1 MELDSHKFKSQ
12 KRMTIK
18 IYRPENPVLK
28 KYIECF
34 YILEQ
39 TSEEPSAA
47 YFTFPS
53 IYTIVT
59 ASEKTETL
67 VTKNKITTRYCSS
80 NPIETNLVSDFNEP
94 VLVSY
99 EGVINEITTY
109 FKPLGINPF
118 IPNNLRC
125 YSEGSFPDF
134 SPYEDYKETM
144 AAILSIKD
152 PEEKIKALESYW
164 LSKFRPF
171 EDVLLTEVLTEMFH
185 TDNINQS
192 MTKLSYATGRS
203 RTTINKHFDQHICK
217 TPSQFKKIIRF
228 RAAVQSRLD
237 DKNRAGLSY
246 SLDYFDQSHMI
257 RDFKKLTGFTPKVFF
272 SKITTLEKGLIK
284 WMFI

>member
-1 MELDSHKFKSQ
+1 
-12 KRMTIK
+12 MTIK
-18 IYRPENPVLK
+18 IYRPENPILK

-39 TSEEPSAA
+39 TSEEPSAT

-59 ASEKTETL
+59 ISEKTETL
-67 VTKNKITTRYCSS
+67 ATKNKITTRYCLSK
-80 NPIETNLVSDFNEP
+80 PIETNLVSNFNEP

-99 EGVINEITTY
+99 EGKINEVTTY
-109 FKPLGINPF
+109 FKPLGINSF
-118 IPNNLRC
+118 IPNNLKY

-134 SPYEDYKETM
+134 SPYEDYKEAM
-144 AAILSIKD
+144 AAILSIED
-152 PEEKIKALESYW
+152 QNGKIRAIELYW

-171 EDVLLTEVLTEMFH
+171 ENALLTEVLIEMFD
-185 TDNINQS
+185 TNNVNQS
-192 MTKLSYATGRS
+192 MTKLSNTTGRS

-228 RAAVQSRLD
+228 RSAIQSQLD
-237 DKNRAGLSY
+237 DKNRVGMSY
-246 SLDYFDQSHMI
+246 TVDYFDQSHMI

-272 SKITTLEKGLIK
+272 SKTSTLEKGFIK

>member
-1 MELDSHKFKSQ
+1 
-12 KRMTIK
+12 MTIK
-18 IYRPENPVLK
+18 IYRPENPILK

-39 TSEEPSAA
+39 TSEESSAT

-59 ASEKTETL
+59 ISEKTETL
-67 VTKNKITTRYCSS
+67 VTQNRMTIRYCQS
-80 NPIETNLVSDFNEP
+80 NPIETNLVSNFNEP
-94 VLVSY
+94 VLISY
-99 EGVINEITTY
+99 EGIINEITTY
-109 FKPLGINPF
+109 FKPLGINAF
-118 IPNNLRC
+118 IPDKLKD
-125 YSEGSFPDF
+125 YAEGSFPDF

-144 AAILSIKD
+144 AAILSLKD
-152 PEEKIKALESYW
+152 PDEKIRAIELYW

-171 EDVLLTEVLTEMFH
+171 ENVLLAEILGVMLD

-192 MTKLSYATGRS
+192 MTELSYTTGRS

-228 RAAVQSRLD
+228 RAAVQSQPD
-237 DKNRAGLSY
+237 AKNRIGLSY
-246 SLDYFDQSHMI
+246 SVDYFDQSHMI

-272 SKITTLEKGLIK
+272 SKTTTLEKGLIK

>member
-1 MELDSHKFKSQ
+1 MKAK
-12 KRMTIK
+12 KMTIK
-18 IYRPENPVLK
+18 IYRPENPILK

-34 YILEQ
+34 YTLEQ
-39 TSEEPSAA
+39 TSEESSAT

-59 ASEKTETL
+59 MSEKTETL
-67 VTKNKITTRYCSS
+67 IMENKMTIRYCQS
-80 NPIETNLVSDFNEP
+80 NPIETNLVCNFNEP
-94 VLVSY
+94 VLINY

-109 FKPLGINPF
+109 FKPLGINAF
-118 IPNNLRC
+118 IPNNLRD
-125 YSEGSFPDF
+125 YAEGNFPDF
-134 SPYEDYKETM
+134 NPYEDYKETM

-152 PEEKIKALESYW
+152 PDEKIRVLELYW

-171 EDVLLTEVLTEMFH
+171 ENVLLAEVLTEMLH
-185 TDNINQS
+185 TNNINQS
-192 MTKLSYATGRS
+192 MTKLSYTTGRS

-228 RAAVQSRLD
+228 RAAIQSRLD
-237 DKNRAGLSY
+237 DQNRVGLSY
-246 SLDYFDQSHMI
+246 SVDYFDQSHMI

-272 SKITTLEKGLIK
+272 SKITTLEKGVIK

>member
-1 MELDSHKFKSQ
+1 
-12 KRMTIK
+12 MTIK

-28 KYIECF
+28 KFIECF

-39 TSEEPSAA
+39 ASEEPSAT

-59 ASEKTETL
+59 ASENTETL
-67 VTKNKITTRYCSS
+67 VTKNKITTRYCQS

-109 FKPLGINPF
+109 FKPLGINAF
-118 IPNNLRC
+118 IPNNLRD

-134 SPYEDYKETM
+134 SPYEDYKEAM
-144 AAILSIKD
+144 ANILSLKD
-152 PEEKIKALESYW
+152 HTEKIKAIELYW
-164 LSKFRPF
+164 FSKFRPF
-171 EDVLLTEVLTEMFH
+171 ENVLLAEVLTEMF
-185 TDNINQS
+185 DASNINQS
-192 MTKLSYATGRS
+192 MTKLSYTTGRS

-228 RAAVQSRLD
+228 RAAIQSQLD

-246 SLDYFDQSHMI
+246 SVDYFDQSHMI

-272 SKITTLEKGLIK
+272 SKITTLEKDLIK

>member
-1 MELDSHKFKSQ
+1 
-12 KRMTIK
+12 MTIK

-39 TSEEPSAA
+39 TSEEPSAT

-59 ASEKTETL
+59 ASENTETL
-67 VTKNKITTRYCSS
+67 VTKNKITTRYCRS

-109 FKPLGINPF
+109 FKPLGINAF
-118 IPNNLRC
+118 IPNNLRD

-144 AAILSIKD
+144 ANILSLKD
-152 PEEKIKALESYW
+152 HTEKIRAIELYW
-164 LSKFRPF
+164 LSKFHPF
-171 EDVLLTEVLTEMFH
+171 ENVLLAEVLTEMF
-185 TDNINQS
+185 DASNINQS
-192 MTKLSYATGRS
+192 MTKLSYTTGRS

-217 TPSQFKKIIRF
+217 RPSQFKKIIRF
-228 RAAVQSRLD
+228 RAAIQSQLD
-237 DKNRAGLSY
+237 DKNRVGLSY
-246 SLDYFDQSHMI
+246 SVDYFDQSHMI

-272 SKITTLEKGLIK
+272 SKITTLEKDLIK

>member
-1 MELDSHKFKSQ
+1 
-12 KRMTIK
+12 MTIK
-18 IYRPENPVLK
+18 TYRPENPLLK

-39 TSEEPSAA
+39 TSEESPAT

-59 ASEKTETL
+59 MGENTETL
-67 VTKNKITTRYCSS
+67 VTKNKITTKYSQF
-80 NPIETNLVSDFNEP
+80 NPIETNLVSNFNEP

-99 EGVINEITTY
+99 EGRINEVTTY
-109 FKPLGINPF
+109 FKPLGINSF
-118 IPNNLRC
+118 IPNNLRD

-144 AAILSIKD
+144 ATILSIKD
-152 PEEKIKALESYW
+152 PNKKIRAIELYW
-164 LSKFRPF
+164 LSKFHPF
-171 EDVLLTEVLTEMFH
+171 ENALLTEVLAEMFDTH
-185 TDNINQS
+185 NINQS
-192 MTKLSYATGRS
+192 MTKLSYTTGRS

-228 RAAVQSRLD
+228 RAAIQSQLD
-237 DKNRAGLSY
+237 EKNRVGLSY
-246 SLDYFDQSHMI
+246 SVDYFDQSHMI

-272 SKITTLEKGLIK
+272 SKITTLEKDLIK

>member
-1 MELDSHKFKSQ
+1 
-12 KRMTIK
+12 MTIK
-18 IYRPENPVLK
+18 IYRPENPILK

-39 TSEEPSAA
+39 TSEESSAT
-47 YFTFPS
+47 YFTFPG

-59 ASEKTETL
+59 ISEKTETL
-67 VTKNKITTRYCSS
+67 INKNKMTIRYCHS
-80 NPIETNLVSDFNEP
+80 NPIETNLVSNFNEP
-94 VLVSY
+94 VLISY
-99 EGVINEITTY
+99 EGIINEVTTY
-109 FKPLGINPF
+109 FKPLGINAF
-118 IPNNLRC
+118 IPGNLRD

-134 SPYEDYKETM
+134 SPYEDYTETM
-144 AAILSIKD
+144 TTILSIKNPD
-152 PEEKIKALESYW
+152 EKIRAIELYW

-171 EDVLLTEVLTEMFH
+171 EDVLLAEVLSEMFH
-185 TDNINQS
+185 ANNINQS
-192 MTKLSYATGRS
+192 MTMLSYKTGRS

-228 RAAVQSRLD
+228 RAAIQSLLD
-237 DKNRAGLSY
+237 DKNKAGLSY

-272 SKITTLEKGLIK
+272 SKITTLEKDLIK